1 MGAILKML
9 QISGL
14 NYTWDKAA
22 PIGQRIVEITDA
34 KGNQLNPE
42 QIYSVAVNN
51 FVATGGDG
59 FTVFKEGTNVIT
71 GPTDLDAMVKYIENY
86 KGTISVPE
94 LDRVEV
100 R

>member
-1 MGAILKML
+1 ML
-9 QISGL
+9 Q
-14 NYTWDKAA
+14 Y
-22 PIGQRIVEITDA
+22 GQRIVEITDA
-34 KGNQLNPE
+34 NGNQLNPE

-59 FTVFKEGTNVIT
+59 FTVFKEGTNVVT
-71 GPTDLDAMVKYIENY
+71 GPTDLDAMVEYIKNY
-86 KGTISVPE
+86 EGSISAPE

>member
-1 MGAILKML
+1 ML

-14 NYTWDKAA
+14 NYTWDKDT

-59 FTVFKEGTNVIT
+59 FTVFKERQLNLSL
-71 GPTDLDAMVKYIENY
+71 DLQIWMPWLSISKTIKEPFLHQNNWIE
-86 KGTISVPE
+86 SV
-94 LDRVEV
+94 R
-100 R
+100 

>member
-1 MGAILKML
+1 ML
-9 QISGL
+9 Q
-14 NYTWDKAA
+14 Y
-22 PIGQRIVEITDA
+22 GQRIVEITDA

-59 FTVFKEGTNVIT
+59 FTVFKEGTNVVT
-71 GPTDLDAMVKYIENY
+71 GPTDLDAMVEYIKNY
-86 KGTISVPE
+86 EGSISAPE